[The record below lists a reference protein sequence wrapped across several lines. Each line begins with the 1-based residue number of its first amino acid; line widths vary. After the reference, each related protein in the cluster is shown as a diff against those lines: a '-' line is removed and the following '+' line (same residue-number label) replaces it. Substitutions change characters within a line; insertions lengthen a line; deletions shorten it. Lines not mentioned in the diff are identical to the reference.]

1 MPADVHT
8 LRVKDVSL
16 GDRVTFQILA
26 LTDHPVGRNHDNK
39 STTTEADSGIESS
52 VIETKHGEL
61 HCDIDLIRY

>member
-8 LRVKDVSL
+8 LRIKDVML
-16 GDRVTFQILA
+16 GHRVTFQILA

-52 VIETKHGEL
+52 VIETKHG
-61 HCDIDLIRY
+61 DFD